1 MPLPARS
8 VLPVLAS
15 IVALA
20 VLAEGASAAKPRC
33 APTVKAHTRAGTAK
47 TIHLRCTGKVLY
59 VQLAEPALHGTVDRV
74 RARAQTLRYTP
85 SPGWYSHGGAARPD
99 AFTLLV
105 ENRAGSDRV
114 PVRVD
119 VRPPAPRCDD
129 ARRSLDPDATT
140 SFPLRC
146 SGLATDP
153 VFRVVAPPAHGR
165 LQLDQSTGRATYVAA
180 TVPAQADRFRYRA
193 TNSGGASPIRTVTLV
208 PAPITAVRRAT
219 ARPRDAVDGIA
230 PPSCTDTRAATRYVT
245 PVAISITC
253 TGERT
258 AVTVDGHP
266 AHGTVTGVTS
276 AGGVTTATYKPA
288 VGYDRRLGEEHVTFT
303 ATNAG
308 GATSATVTIDVRPFR
323 FVAFGDSVTAGFGYY
338 GDGSE
343 MHGAALLFGCAPM
356 DDYVNGRCSSNSA
369 LVRGD
374 DDHAP
379 KYTSDFGFANNASW
393 AAQFAH
399 DLQGGEISPKD
410 GMFANYAVTGSSP
423 GDWLGLPTDTTG
435 PKAYPDGSSSLQPI
449 LDGFL
454 AEQPELVAFTI
465 GANPILSYMM
475 GWPAGKGK
483 WWTCSFR
490 LTWNTTLGCLEP
502 GFVDDVALA
511 KHLRLLYTHL
521 LERTTTT
528 KFVVMPYHLTV
539 PGTTSFNW
547 GWWQLEGGIDL
558 LNKTIDEA
566 VDAVRRAR
574 PQDASRLLHVQAQWN
589 PNAAANPV
597 KLARFNY
604 GGASTRLDPPSC
616 VPSTSGCR
624 KGDEND
630 YGWDNRYDCHW
641 YHSDVDGPSHQ
652 ALSSQMDN
660 KSSLTCNGTPWIL
673 SSDTG
678 IHPNREGYDR
688 FAAALENLVT
698 TRNLVP
704 ALPDPPKA
712 R

>member
-8 VLPVLAS
+8 VLTVLAS
-15 IVALA
+15 LVALT
-20 VLAEGASAAKPRC
+20 VLTEGASAAKPRC
-33 APTVKAHTRAGTAK
+33 APTMKAHTRAGTAT
-47 TIHLRCTGKVLY
+47 TIHLRCTGKVLH
-59 VQLAEPALHGTVDRV
+59 VQLSEPALHGTVDRV

-85 SPGWYSHGGAARPD
+85 APGWSSHGGAARPD
-99 AFTLLV
+99 EFSLLV
-105 ENRAGSDRV
+105 ENRSGHDRV

-119 VRPPAPRCDD
+119 VRPAAPRCLD
-129 ARRSLDPDATT
+129 ARRTLDPDATT
-140 SFPLRC
+140 SFALGC
-146 SGLATDP
+146 SGLITDP
-153 VFRVVAPPAHGR
+153 VFRVVTPPSHGR
-165 LQLDQSTGRATYVAA
+165 LQLDQSTGRVTYVAA
-180 TVPAQADRFRYRA
+180 AVPAQADRFRYRA
-193 TNSGGASPIRTVTLV
+193 TNSGGASPVRTVELV
-208 PAPITAVRRAT
+208 PAAT
-219 ARPRDAVDGIA
+219 ARVAPHPRDAVDGVA
-230 PPSCTDTRAATRYVT
+230 PPTCTDTRAATRYVT
-245 PVAISITC
+245 VVTISVTC
-253 TGERT
+253 TGEGT
-258 AVTVDGHP
+258 VVTLDGQP
-266 AHGTVTGVTS
+266 AHGTVSAVAS
-276 AGGVTTATYKPA
+276 AGGITTATYKPA
-288 VGYDRRLGEEHVTFT
+288 VGYDRRLGEERVTFT
-303 ATNAG
+303 AANAG
-308 GATSATVTIDVRPFR
+308 GSVTATVTVDVRPFR

-343 MHGAALLFGCAPM
+343 MHSAALLFGCAPM

-379 KYTSDFGFANNASW
+379 RYTSDFGFANDASW
-393 AAQFAH
+393 PAQFAH

-423 GDWLGLPTDTTG
+423 GDWLGLDTDAKG
-435 PKAYPDGSSSLQPI
+435 PKAYPDGSNSLKPI
-449 LDGFL
+449 LDDLL
-454 AEQPELVAFTI
+454 ASQPELVAFTI
-465 GANPILSYMM
+465 GANPVLSYMM

-511 KHLRLLYTHL
+511 KHLRLLYTYL
-521 LERTTTT
+521 LERTTATR
-528 KFVVMPYHLTV
+528 FVVMPYHLTV

-558 LNKTIDEA
+558 LNRTIDDA

-574 PQDASRLLHVQAQWN
+574 PQDASRLLHVQAQWD
-589 PNAAANPV
+589 PNAPANPA

-624 KGDEND
+624 KGDDHD

-652 ALSSQMDN
+652 AFSSQQDN
-660 KSSLTCNGTPWIL
+660 TSSLTCNGPPWIL

-678 IHPNREGYDR
+678 IHPNRAGYDR